1 MARLDEISI
10 LIVDD
15 DHDIR
20 AGMSLALRAEGAN
33 ILEASDG
40 NEAVAQ
46 WRIHM
51 PDVVVLDMMLP
62 KRSGFLVLEELIEG
76 DQKPVIVMVT
86 ANQGRRHE
94 EYARKLGV
102 DEYLTKPIALEV
114 LIATIHDRL
123 H

>member
-51 PDVVVLDMMLP
+51 PEVVVLDMMLP

>member
-1 MARLDEISI
+1 MARLDGISI

-76 DQKPVIVMVT
+76 EQKPVIVMVT

-94 EYARKLGV
+94 EYARRLGV
-102 DEYLTKPIALEV
+102 DGYLTKPIALEV